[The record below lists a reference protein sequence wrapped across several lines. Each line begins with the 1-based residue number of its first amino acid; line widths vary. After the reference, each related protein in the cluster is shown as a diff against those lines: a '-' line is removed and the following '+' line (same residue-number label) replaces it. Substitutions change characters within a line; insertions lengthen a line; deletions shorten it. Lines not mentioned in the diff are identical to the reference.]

1 MYVLM
6 KWIFRVIKNK
16 NLTIKEKYKWTNYV
30 IRGYYNGYQK
40 RRKHRGY

>member
-16 NLTIKEKYKWTNYV
+16 NLTIKEKGKWIKFV
-30 IRGYYNGYQK
+30 VKGYYKNYK
-40 RRKHRGY
+40 RKKRYAG